1 MGSGVAEANREVFP
15 RRRPDSVT
23 SVIGLGSNYLVRL
36 PTHPSIEKV
45 ADQAGDPL
53 NSEGDNVSNSES
65 VAISSQ
71 VSCEHAMVP
80 PRQRAESRTGTTLVF
95 YRINDS
101 VDGTDRVRSIRDKSN
116 THKHHHERC
125 VLVSTVSSLYSHSHA
140 ADGGMMPS

>member
-71 VSCEHAMVP
+71 VSCEHAMVS
-80 PRQRAESRTGTTLVF
+80 PRQRAEQDGH
-95 YRINDS
+95 DAS
-101 VDGTDRVRSIRDKSN
+101 VLPNK
-116 THKHHHERC
+116 
-125 VLVSTVSSLYSHSHA
+125 
-140 ADGGMMPS
+140 